1 MGPTLLSAPSTPAVQ
16 PHDFGRSP
24 VPGLSSLA
32 LPSPCGSGCGL
43 LGLSGG
49 SSEPAFI
56 TRPPCR
62 CPVPSGGWFR
72 PCDPLLPPGGSVTA
86 LMLCRSVRRFHF
98 AEAPLLL
105 LSSRPP
111 SKRPADIAPFAASAV
126 RQIQTEVILRRVFRH
141 YCGHR
146 CQAKTFMFS
155 LVLSAVSRWNFK
167 FGITVSTSQSCARKV
182 SRASTKLRTYP
193 QFAICTVDNPVAAV
207 DRAGKAISA
216 VPLRQE
222 AQPLLSIPLRQQ
234 PQPEGI
240 QLDEPSRIFLVIGPG
255 VILKGHVPL

>member
-1 MGPTLLSAPSTPAVQ
+1 MLLAPRNPKTQMGPTLLSAPSTPAVQ

-49 SSEPAFI
+49 SLEPAFI

-141 YCGHR
+141 CCGHR
-146 CQAKTFMFS
+146 CQIKTFTFS
-155 LVLSAVSRWNFK
+155 LVLSAVSHWNFK
-167 FGITVSTSQSCARKV
+167 FGFTVSTRQSCACKV
-182 SRASTKLRTYP
+182 SRASTKMQTYP
-193 QFAICTVDNPVAAV
+193 QIDICTVDNPVAAV
-207 DRAGKAISA
+207 DRVDCRLWAGGF
-216 VPLRQE
+216 
-222 AQPLLSIPLRQQ
+222 
-234 PQPEGI
+234 EGW
-240 QLDEPSRIFLVIGPG
+240 
-255 VILKGHVPL
+255 KG